1 MRQASTTT
9 NPKQRINPAV
19 KKQNKKDR
27 LIALPKEESAYNIVL
42 KNFSIIFHIPIEKP
56 RPTPRKHTHV
66 RPRAHSISRCLLE
79 SLSKIFPAKQLA
91 TNLRNISLNVVK

>member
-42 KNFSIIFHIPIEKP
+42 KNFSIIFHIPLKNHGP
-56 RPTPRKHTHV
+56 RPENTPMCAHV
-66 RPRAHSISRCLLE
+66 LIQ
-79 SLSKIFPAKQLA
+79 FQD
-91 TNLRNISLNVVK
+91 VF